1 MFSGGGFEIVQ
12 DQESPFGYKRGE
24 GVDAGHGDPEWIV
37 NKERYKYDALFDTL
51 SPVDGKVTGAG
62 MSLGI
67 LIKLNTLNYTTFQTV
82 GLRIS
87 DQSGTL

>member
-1 MFSGGGFEIVQ
+1 MCAGGGFEIVQ
-12 DQESPFGYKRGE
+12 DTDSPFGYKRGE

-62 MSLGI
+62 KSLFL
-67 LIKLNTLNYTTFQTV
+67 LINPYRYFLPE
-82 GLRIS
+82 
-87 DQSGTL
+87 